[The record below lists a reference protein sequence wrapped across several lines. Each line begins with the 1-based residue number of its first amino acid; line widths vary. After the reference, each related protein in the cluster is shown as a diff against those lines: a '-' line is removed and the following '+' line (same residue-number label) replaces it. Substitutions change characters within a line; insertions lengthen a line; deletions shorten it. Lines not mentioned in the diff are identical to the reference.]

1 MVGMA
6 RFERATP
13 ASRTQCPTKLGHI
26 PTPFLNN
33 QFGMNCPFFFSVY
46 WEEREILAST
56 QRMHPQKVSC
66 RVFLKEDPV
75 CVFGIDMVEAHVK
88 QFPGGES

>member
-26 PTPFLNN
+26 PTDEFLYRICEQMSINFSV
-33 QFGMNCPFFFSVY
+33 QFGRN
-46 WEEREILAST
+46 
-56 QRMHPQKVSC
+56 
-66 RVFLKEDPV
+66 
-75 CVFGIDMVEAHVK
+75 ID
-88 QFPGGES
+88 

>member
-26 PTPFLNN
+26 PTRPRTLYNLFPNVHRFYLINKFLLINLYINN
-33 QFGMNCPFFFSVY
+33 RYGDFKRLPMQ
-46 WEEREILAST
+46 
-56 QRMHPQKVSC
+56 
-66 RVFLKEDPV
+66 
-75 CVFGIDMVEAHVK
+75 
-88 QFPGGES
+88 

>member
-26 PTPFLNN
+26 PTPALNN
-33 QFGMNCPFFFSVY
+33 QFEMNCPSFFYGLWENSV
-46 WEEREILAST
+46 
-56 QRMHPQKVSC
+56 PQLPG
-66 RVFLKEDPV
+66 FPDEDPV
-75 CVFGIDMVEAHVK
+75 CVFRIDMIENDSTHFQEK
-88 QFPGGES
+88 NRDHL

>member
-26 PTPFLNN
+26 PTSAPF
-33 QFGMNCPFFFSVY
+33 
-46 WEEREILAST
+46 
-56 QRMHPQKVSC
+56 
-66 RVFLKEDPV
+66 
-75 CVFGIDMVEAHVK
+75 K
-88 QFPGGES
+88 QFDVKCPSLFSDAEKTLPSRF

>member
-26 PTPFLNN
+26 PTPGLHN
-33 QFGMNCPFFFSVY
+33 QFETNCPSFFCGFRKKS
-46 WEEREILAST
+46 
-56 QRMHPQKVSC
+56 
-66 RVFLKEDPV
+66 
-75 CVFGIDMVEAHVK
+75 GIFDLPK
-88 QFPGGES
+88 WICL

>member
-26 PTPFLNN
+26 PTHILNN
-33 QFGMNCPFFFSVY
+33 QFGGECPSLFSGT
-46 WEEREILAST
+46 EEKRFILISRLEET
-56 QRMHPQKVSC
+56 ESLV
-66 RVFLKEDPV
+66 VFLWP
-75 CVFGIDMVEAHVK
+75 
-88 QFPGGES
+88 SW